1 MYAVG
6 MYRAKESLLPIQYY
20 NRLPHGKICDVAYIV
35 DPCIATANTLNAV
48 VSILKRWGAKRI
60 VIIAAIG
67 SRQGVDRLQELHPTV
82 DIYIAAIDEHMD
94 DKGYIIPGIGDAG
107 NRQFGTLEEIIP
119 QFLPTDPLTPTLTKR
134 KSSSD

>member
-1 MYAVG
+1 
-6 MYRAKESLLPIQYY
+6 
-20 NRLPHGKICDVAYIV
+20 
-35 DPCIATANTLNAV
+35 

-134 KSSSD
+134 TSSSD